1 MHEFDTRHPLSCCN
15 LWCPFPL
22 LRRTCGSRVTLSVQ
36 TASAHQSHYGM
47 KQLRCADES
56 ANTRQWSH
64 TSCTFAGHWMLDIWL
79 SGNGMVLSEIWC
91 PRKKS
96 TNFGTFDLLS
106 LICVRVQAYF
116 SKLERTNLFWYAFEI

>member
-1 MHEFDTRHPLSCCN
+1 
-15 LWCPFPL
+15 
-22 LRRTCGSRVTLSVQ
+22 
-36 TASAHQSHYGM
+36 
-47 KQLRCADES
+47 
-56 ANTRQWSH
+56 
-64 TSCTFAGHWMLDIWL
+64 MLDIWL

-116 SKLERTNLFWYAFEI
+116 SKLERTNLFLYAFEVGEGSLTKFKFRLLIPVLVIRSPWIELKILLTEIQ